1 MSAASLVAPSP
12 AFLTMK
18 LTFLCA
24 ATLVASVLLVSNA
37 SSPTQAAVVEGD
49 APLERLLAGNRRFV
63 EGRSEHLADADAA
76 RRSEVAKGQ
85 HPFAIV
91 VGCADS
97 RVPPELVFDQGL
109 GELFVVRVAGN
120 VLGDAAIGSIEYGVE
135 HLGCELVIV
144 LGHERCGVVD
154 AVLKGGD
161 LPGHLSSFVPAI
173 RPVIDG
179 AKKKGGDVLDNAVRA
194 NASRVARELTEC
206 EPILSEFVH
215 LGRLQ
220 VVGARYD
227 LDTGAVEILDAKPA
241 KSGAGASKPFTSASS
256 SSSSGS
262 GPAERGH

>member
-1 MSAASLVAPSP
+1 MSAASSSRRPGVP
-12 AFLTMK
+12 TMK
-18 LTFLCA
+18 LTLLG
-24 ATLVASVLLVSNA
+24 ATLGACLVLVSNA
-37 SSPTQAAVVEGD
+37 SSPTRASTLEGD
-49 APLERLLAGNRRFV
+49 APLDRLMAGNRRFV
-63 EGRSEHLADADAA
+63 EGRSEHLDDASAA

-109 GELFVVRVAGN
+109 GALFVVRSAGN
-120 VLGDAAIGSIEYGVE
+120 VLGDAAIGTIEYGVE

-144 LGHERCGVVD
+144 LGHERCGAVN

-194 NASRVARELTEC
+194 NAARIARELAEC

-227 LDTGAVEILDAKPA
+227 LDTGVVELLDGKAAKPKA
-241 KSGAGASKPFTSASS
+241 DASIAPSTRARDADGAR
-256 SSSSGS
+256 
-262 GPAERGH
+262 RGR